1 MTAVDVAGADVG
13 SAPALLAVRGLTIT
27 YAGRGTP
34 VKAVADVDLDLTSDE
49 IVGLIGASGSGKST
63 LAAAL
68 IGGLDART
76 QLRGSIAFAG
86 RELGRDERAWS
97 TVRGRGIALI
107 PQDPAAALNPCRRVG
122 SQLAEVARVLR
133 SAGRREAKDAAAA
146 ALEGVR
152 FGDPGRAMTAYPHE
166 LSIGQ
171 RQRVVIALALLGQPR
186 LLLLDEPTASLDATV
201 AAAVIALLGELRAAG
216 GPAQLLISHSLGLV
230 RRICRRVLV
239 IDGGRVVESGAT
251 EKLLARPR
259 HPVTRRLADAARA
272 PGMTATARRPAILST
287 DADAPVVEVDRL
299 AKAYRLPA
307 DSIASW
313 LGITPRR
320 HLVANRDLSFAA
332 GARTIIGVV
341 GESGC
346 GKSTL
351 AKILIG
357 LETATSGRA
366 LLRRE
371 EVARRRVR
379 ARSPALRAFAQMVFQ
394 SPSRS
399 LNPRRTIGVQLR
411 RAMALLG
418 RERPDRHAAGQLL
431 ARVNLDPELVNRRPT
446 ELSGGQCQRVAIARA
461 LAGRPGLLLADEPF
475 SALDGVTTASIAG
488 LFDGLRDDGTTT
500 LLITHDIAVLRGLA
514 DRILVMLGGVI
525 VESGPAEAI
534 LAAPVHPYTE
544 LLLAAMPGLDGT
556 EEAFAAAPPPSVGPR
571 QSGCVFADR
580 CRRRLGTVCETD
592 DPPLRSPA
600 PGHAV
605 RCHIPVERLSQP
617 SPVGNASP

>member
-1 MTAVDVAGADVG
+1 GA
-13 SAPALLAVRGLTIT
+13 
-27 YAGRGTP
+27 P
-34 VKAVADVDLDLTSDE
+34 VKAVADVDLDLAGDE

-97 TVRGRGIALI
+97 AVRGRGIALI
-107 PQDPAAALNPCRRVG
+107 PQDPAAALNPCRRIG
-122 SQLAEVARVLR
+122 SQLAEVVRVLR
-133 SAGRREAKDAAAA
+133 SAGRREARDAAVA
-146 ALEGVR
+146 ALAQVR

-186 LLLLDEPTASLDATV
+186 VLLLDEPTASLDATV
-201 AAAVIALLGELRAAG
+201 AAAVIDLLGELRAAG

-239 IDGGRVVESGAT
+239 IDGGRVVEAGPT
-251 EKLLARPR
+251 EQLLTRPR
-259 HPVTRRLADAARA
+259 HAATRRLADAARTPGRAAQRPRAA
-272 PGMTATARRPAILST
+272 PRTAAA
-287 DADAPVVEVDRL
+287 APVVEVDRL
-299 AKAYRLPA
+299 GKVYVLPA

-313 LGITPRR
+313 LGMAPRR

-332 GARTIIGVV
+332 GARTIIGIV

-351 AKILIG
+351 AKMLIG

-371 EVARRRVR
+371 EVARKGVR
-379 ARSPALRAFAQMVFQ
+379 ERSPSLRAFAQMVFQ
-394 SPSRS
+394 SPSQS
-399 LNPRRTIGVQLR
+399 LNPRRRIGAQLR
-411 RAMALLG
+411 RAITLLAG
-418 RERPDRHAAGQLL
+418 ERPDRRAVAELL
-431 ARVNLDPELVNRRPT
+431 ARVSLDPEFARRRPS

-461 LAGRPGLLLADEPF
+461 LAGRPGVLLADEPF
-475 SALDGVTTASIAG
+475 SALDGVTTASIADV
-488 LFDGLRDDGTTT
+488 FHGLRDDGTTT

-514 DRILVMLGGVI
+514 DRIVVMLGGVI
-525 VESGPAEAI
+525 VESGPAEAV
-534 LAAPVHPYTE
+534 LAPPFHPYTE
-544 LLLAAMPGLDGT
+544 RLLAAMPGIDGA
-556 EEAFAAAPPPSVGPR
+556 EASVHAAPMPPPSARPR

-600 PGHAV
+600 PGHDV
-605 RCHIPVERLSQP
+605 RCHIPVERLAQP